1 MSNVLLVDDEPDVLG
16 ILNELLEL
24 MGQTV
29 FTATCGAEAI
39 EVCKNDDIEIVVT
52 DYEMPD
58 INGFELAKEINKIKS
73 GIDIYLLSGYAK
85 MLTKE
90 QLADA
95 GIKRVLGKPF
105 KMEDIQSILR

>member
-1 MSNVLLVDDEPDVLG
+1 MIDDEPDVLSV
-16 ILNELLEL
+16 LNELLEL

-29 FTATCGAEAI
+29 FTAACGDEAI
-39 EVCKNDDIEIVVT
+39 EICKNNDIEIVIT

-58 INGFELAKEINKIKS
+58 INGFELAKKINKIRA

-85 MLTKE
+85 MLTEE

-95 GIKRVLGKPF
+95 GIKRVLDKPF
-105 KMEDIQSILR
+105 KMEDIQSVLR

>member
-1 MSNVLLVDDEPDVLG
+1 MSNVLLIDDEPDVLS

-24 MGQTV
+24 MEQTV
-29 FTATCGAEAI
+29 FTATCGDEAI
-39 EVCKNDDIEIVVT
+39 EICKSNDIEIVIT

-58 INGFELAKEINKIKS
+58 INGFELAKKINNIKS

-90 QLADA
+90 QLAEA
-95 GIKRVLGKPF
+95 GIKRVLDKPF